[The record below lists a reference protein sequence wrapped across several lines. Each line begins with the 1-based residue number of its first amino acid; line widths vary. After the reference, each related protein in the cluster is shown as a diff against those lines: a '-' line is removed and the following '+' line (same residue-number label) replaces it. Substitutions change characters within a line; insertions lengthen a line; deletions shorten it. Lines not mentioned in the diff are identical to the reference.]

1 MADLFNRK
9 PQGFGVVGTEHVS
22 VPALTL
28 EGLYSGDPFSHDF
41 HTPCTSARSLARYL
55 IALQTKRY
63 GKAFEA
69 TSPVLE
75 GNAGRLLKEY
85 SVEVV
90 ARGICYGVQIANY
103 PFSFKFVREKC
114 IPEILRRCP
123 YLTNSKGLTKQTK
136 TR

>member
-9 PQGFGVVGTEHVS
+9 PQGFGVVGTEHGSVS
-22 VPALTL
+22 TL
-28 EGLYSGDPFSHDF
+28 SLEDLYRGDPFSHDF

-63 GKAFEA
+63 GKAFDA
-69 TSPVLE
+69 SSPVLE

-90 ARGICYGVQIANY
+90 ARGICYGVQVANY

-114 IPEILRRCP
+114 IPEVLRKCP
-123 YLTNSKGLTKQTK
+123 YLTNSKGLTKQAK